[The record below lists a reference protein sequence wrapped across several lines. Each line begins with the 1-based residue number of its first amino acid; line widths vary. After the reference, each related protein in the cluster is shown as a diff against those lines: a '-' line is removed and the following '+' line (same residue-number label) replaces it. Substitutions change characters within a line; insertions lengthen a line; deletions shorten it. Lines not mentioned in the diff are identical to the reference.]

1 MGMNLFS
8 TSYREAAK
16 WGQTSQIQQKANDTA
31 KSAMTDSFVEK
42 IKTLAQKDAQK
53 GIYMDNEFVQ
63 LQHDKMKNYVSPDR
77 SGAMSQATQ
86 VLQELKKE
94 DDPLLELINN
104 LLRRLSGKV
113 QHSKGYTLVSLSRMS
128 GNCSAKITS
137 NSGGQ
142 TAEIYSPDGEMIAG
156 YNSLGGGWHIVQTK
170 AKTKFLGEAASVYAQ
185 AFKEAR
191 AEMKVAAQNQVS
203 QSDSSNIDVRA

>member
-1 MGMNLFS
+1 MGINLFS

-16 WGQTSQIQQKANDTA
+16 WGQTPQIQQKAAETA
-31 KSAMTDSFVEK
+31 KSAMTGSFVEK
-42 IKTLAQKDAQK
+42 VKELAKKDAQK
-53 GIYMDNEFVQ
+53 GIYMDNKFVQ
-63 LQHDKMKNYVSPDR
+63 LQHDQMKNYVSPDR
-77 SGAMSQATQ
+77 SGAMGQATQ

-94 DDPLLELINN
+94 DDPLLELLNN

-113 QHSKGYTLVSLSRMS
+113 QHSKGHTLVSLSRMS

-170 AKTKFLGEAASVYAQ
+170 AETKFLGEAASVYAQ
-185 AFKEAR
+185 AFKEAH
-191 AEMKVAAQNQVS
+191 AKMKVAAQNQVS

>member
-1 MGMNLFS
+1 MGINLFS

-104 LLRRLSGKV
+104 LLRRLFGKV
-113 QHSKGYTLVSLSRMS
+113 QHSKGYTLVSLSGMS
-128 GNCSAKITS
+128 GNCSAKIMS

-170 AKTKFLGEAASVYAQ
+170 AETKFLGEAASVYAQ

-191 AEMKVAAQNQVS
+191 AEMRVAAQNQVS